1 MNHDQFDALQAA
13 MKDIS
18 SMKYD
23 TVIELSGT
31 PGERNTGSII
41 INRSD
46 FALVKLKW
54 AFVTTPE
61 NDPCDFSIDLSLQNT
76 KRFWK
81 GPTAP
86 MALTFGSPNTSL
98 WDEYRPPILIPI
110 QTTVYIE
117 LTNHYAGQG
126 EARKIQ
132 IILEGDEKV
141 QPL

>member
-1 MNHDQFDALQAA
+1 

-23 TVIELSGT
+23 TVIELGGD
-31 PGERNTGSII
+31 PGDVATGSII

-54 AFVTTPE
+54 ALVTTPE
-61 NDPCDFSIDLSLQNT
+61 TEVPHDFSIDLSLQNT

-86 MALTFGSPNTSL
+86 MALTFGSPYTSL

-117 LTNHYAGQG
+117 LVNHNTTSVD
-126 EARKIQ
+126 ARKIQ